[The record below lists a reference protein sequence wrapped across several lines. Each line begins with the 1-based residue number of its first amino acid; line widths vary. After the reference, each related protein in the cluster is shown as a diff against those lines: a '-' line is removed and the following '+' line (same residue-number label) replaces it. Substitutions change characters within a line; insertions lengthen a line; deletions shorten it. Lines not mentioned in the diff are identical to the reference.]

1 MRGKCIVI
9 GAGDLTVGELQREAG
24 DFVIAVDGGAD
35 YCRIL
40 DLQPDL
46 ILGDF
51 DSVSAEGA
59 EIVNSLEKQSPERV
73 LRLPQE
79 KDDTDM
85 LAALKAGL
93 QRGYRDFRIYGGCG
107 GRLDHTLANIQCLL
121 YLKKQG
127 AVGYL
132 LEGTGMILVLWN
144 EEIAFRKNMKG
155 ILSLFSLVESST
167 GVYIKGMKY
176 LLSDAV
182 VSNDFPVGISNEFIG
197 EQAVISVRNG
207 ALACMIQY
215 TEE

>member
-1 MRGKCIVI
+1 M
-9 GAGDLTVGELQREAG
+9 GELQREAG

-121 YLKKQG
+121 NLKKHG
-127 AVGYL
+127 ALVLL
-132 LEGTGMILVLWN
+132 LECAVMILVLWN
-144 EEIAFRKNMKG
+144 EELGFSKDMKG
-155 ILSLFSLVESST
+155 MLSMYYIVER
-167 GVYIKGMKY
+167 
-176 LLSDAV
+176 
-182 VSNDFPVGISNEFIG
+182 SNIDMCIG
-197 EQAVISVRNG
+197 FK
-207 ALACMIQY
+207 
-215 TEE
+215 